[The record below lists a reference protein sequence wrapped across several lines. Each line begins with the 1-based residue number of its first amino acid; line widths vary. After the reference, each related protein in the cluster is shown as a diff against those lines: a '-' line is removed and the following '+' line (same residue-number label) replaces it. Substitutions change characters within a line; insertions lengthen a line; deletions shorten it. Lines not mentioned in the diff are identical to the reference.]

1 MNKNK
6 QSTTSIWCLAGR
18 GALAGYA
25 LLAPLS
31 ALCSTL
37 FALSLQPMVDTG
49 LSGDLGRFGRACVA
63 ALLLGA
69 ADLALQYWTTRRQ
82 AHLLHR
88 CTRRLCET
96 YLHLLLGQTVEHM
109 QGQDS
114 AAALSK
120 LTGDA
125 PLISAGYLGN
135 VLDLYRGAWGL
146 VSSLAMLAWAGWEL
160 AAVAVV
166 CSLVSLA
173 LPKCL
178 QGKSDRAEAD
188 YLTANRAHLAQAQEI
203 LTNFLL
209 IRLHGLAPAQE
220 ARYHRCTAQVEQADN
235 RRQGVRQGMDTLSGS
250 ISQLSFVLLLAGAM
264 LLVIQGKLSVGYTMS
279 LTQLLGGVM
288 FPFEVLPGYW
298 MALQTGKRLFHA
310 NLDQLNQGLDTPG
323 TCALPHPP
331 RQLSLHSVTFAYPNR
346 PPLVENLTLHLDCT
360 KKYALVGAS
369 GSGKSTLA
377 KLLLGFLTPTQGAV
391 TLDGIPLDQV
401 EAGSLYGAV
410 GYQSQSNTFFRDTL
424 EHNILLGRSLPPET
438 WARLL
443 QQVQLEKWVAQLPDH
458 AQTMVEENGKN
469 LSGGQAQR
477 VALARCLA
485 GSPAFLVLD
494 EITSALDPKTAGA
507 LMDTVL
513 ALDGVGALVITH
525 HISQALSGFDAIL
538 VVRDGAIIEQG
549 TWEALMARRG
559 ELYRLSTLA

>member
-1 MNKNK
+1 MNR
-6 QSTTSIWCLAGR
+6 QTITTSIWRLAGLR
-18 GALAGYA
+18 ALAGYA
-25 LLAPLS
+25 LLAPVS

-49 LSGDLGRFGRACVA
+49 LSGDLGQFGLACGA
-63 ALLLGA
+63 ALLLGT
-69 ADLALQYWTTRRQ
+69 ADLALQYWAIRRR
-82 AHLLHR
+82 ASMLHR

-96 YLHLLLGQTVEHM
+96 YLHLLLGQKVAHM

-146 VSSLAMLAWAGWEL
+146 VSSLAMLTWAGWEL

-178 QGKSDRAEAD
+178 QGKSDRAEGA
-188 YLTANRAHLAQAQEI
+188 YLAANRSHLAQAQEI

-220 ARYHRCTAQVEQADN
+220 AYYHRCTAQVEQADN
-235 RRQGVRQGMDTLSGS
+235 RRQGVRQGMDTLSGA
-250 ISQLSFVLLLAGAM
+250 ISQLSFVLILAGAM

-298 MALQTGKRLFHA
+298 MALQTGKRLYHA
-310 NLDQLNQGLDTPG
+310 NLDQLAQGLDTPG
-323 TCALPHPP
+323 TLILPNPP
-331 RQLSLHSVTFAYPNR
+331 RHLSLQGVTFAYPNR
-346 PPLVENLTLHLDCT
+346 PPLVEGLTLHLDCT

-377 KLLLGFLTPTQGAV
+377 KLLLGFLPPTQGTV

-401 EAGSLYGAV
+401 EPHSLYGAV
-410 GYQSQSNTFFRDTL
+410 GYQSQHPTFFRDTIA
-424 EHNILLGRSLPPET
+424 HNILLGRSLSPT
-438 WARLL
+438 DWRQLL
-443 QQVQLEKWVAQLPDH
+443 QQAELEEWVAQLPDQ
-458 AQTMVEENGKN
+458 AQTPVEENGKN

-485 GSPAFLVLD
+485 GTPTFLVLD
-494 EITSALDPKTAGA
+494 EVTSALDPQTADA
-507 LMDTVL
+507 LLHTVL
-513 ALDGVGALVITH
+513 ELEGAGALVITH
-525 HISQALSGFDAIL
+525 HITPALRGFDAIL
-538 VVRDGAIIEQG
+538 VLRDGAILEQG
-549 TWEALMARRG
+549 TWEALMDQKG
-559 ELYRLSTLA
+559 ELYRLSTST